1 MVRRIKAIFTD
12 SLSGDIDINTDEVT
26 LIAPDIV
33 VEENYGGDFAFRI
46 IEKISDDQDTIK
58 IDLAHSKLYVIERPS
73 ESVDMNWLAA
83 ASFLDVVRLG
93 AK

>member
-12 SLSGDIDINTDEVT
+12 SLSGDTDVSVAEVT

-33 VEENYGGDFAFRI
+33 VDEDYAGDFAFRI
-46 IEKISDDQDTIK
+46 IEETSDDQDTVE
-58 IDLAHSKLYVIERPS
+58 IDLPHSKLYVIEKPS
-73 ESVDMNWLAA
+73 ENIDMNWLAT
-83 ASFLDVVRLG
+83 ASLLDVIRLG